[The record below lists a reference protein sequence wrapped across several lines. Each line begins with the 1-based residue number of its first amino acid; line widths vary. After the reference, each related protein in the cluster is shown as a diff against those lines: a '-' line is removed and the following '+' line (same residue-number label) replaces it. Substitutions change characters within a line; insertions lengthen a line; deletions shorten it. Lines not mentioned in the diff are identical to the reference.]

1 MKQPV
6 TFYCISAL
14 LQTNTRLTMY
24 LRCLSLKVY
33 LIFMYKLHCKRAHE
47 YLLHLMKAFCV
58 PLFEN
63 TVRLNRK
70 VTNSYI
76 N

>member
-6 TFYCISAL
+6 TVYCISAL

-33 LIFMYKLHCKRAHE
+33 PIFMYKLHCKQTHE
-47 YLLHLMKAFCV
+47 YLLYSMKAFLL